1 MVRTVIVSVV
11 AFLLLGVYAYLMTKA
26 YKRKCEVVAVQ
37 ERALATKDE
46 HIALLKSEY
55 SRLLQD
61 TKDLQEADAK
71 RRKES
76 KEAMSEIKTK
86 AVDDPSGA
94 VADALK
100 LLNRATRNRG
110 GSKQDTAVSVSNN

>member
-1 MVRTVIVSVV
+1 MVRTVIVSAI

-26 YKRKCEVVAVQ
+26 YKRKCEVVSVQ
-37 ERALATKDE
+37 ESALASKDAT
-46 HIALLKSEY
+46 ISLIKNEY
-55 SRLLQD
+55 SKLLQD

-76 KEAMSEIKTK
+76 KEAISEIKTK

-100 LLNRATRNRG
+100 LLNRATRNR
-110 GSKQDTAVSVSNN
+110 